1 MHLLMKKTLLSLIV
15 SSFFGFANA
24 AVTDTINVTIPGTLG
39 AGGGRYFSTVTNLT
53 VTGIIDAR
61 DFLVMKAMPVLSVLN
76 LSNVTIT
83 AYTGAGG
90 TVDSDNIAYAANEI
104 PPYAFN
110 SPPYCIECPPYINTT
125 LTSITLPTNITSIG
139 DHAFANCKN
148 LKGTLTI
155 PSSVT
160 YIGSTAFGGC
170 SFTGTLNI
178 PSSVTYIGDYAFGGC
193 PLLGNLTI
201 PSSVTF
207 IGDYA
212 FSYCFGLT
220 SIIDLNPVPLNGNA
234 MGDRVFEQDTIKY
247 LYVPCGSV
255 TAYETDSNWNN
266 NGYYNFNIV
275 ANNRFVPIYASADS
289 VISGTSVTFT
299 ANTGC
304 ISASPTLQW
313 QVNGINSGTGI
324 NTFTYVPENNDT
336 ITCNAFVNDTLLP
349 SNTIV
354 MKVTGGTGVIDN
366 TGSDVTL
373 YPIPVSANLTISFPD
388 PQSQTSFS
396 IYSMYGIEVYSTI
409 ITNPITTADLSK
421 YAPGVYIVKIKSQH
435 CDIIYRK
442 VIKQ

>member
-1 MHLLMKKTLLSLIV
+1 MKKTLLSLIV
-15 SSFFGFANA
+15 SSFFGFVNA
-24 AVTDTINVTIPGTLG
+24 TVTDTVNVTKPGTLG

-61 DFLVMKAMPVLSVLN
+61 DFLVMKAMPVLSVLD
-76 LSNVTIT
+76 LSNVTIA
-83 AYTGAGG
+83 AYKGAGG
-90 TVDSDNIAYAANEI
+90 TVDSNNITYAANAI

-110 SPPYCIECPPYINTT
+110 TPPSCIGCPPYNNTR

-148 LKGTLTI
+148 LSGTLTI

-160 YIGSTAFGGC
+160 YIGSRAFGGC
-170 SFTGTLNI
+170 SFTGTLTI
-178 PSSVTYIGDYAFGGC
+178 PSSVTYIGSSAFGGC
-193 PLLGNLTI
+193 SIGTITI
-201 PSSVTF
+201 PSSVTY

-234 MGDRVFEQDTIKY
+234 MGDKVFEQDTIKY

-255 TAYETDSNWNN
+255 TSYETDSNWNN

-289 VISGTSVTFT
+289 VNSGTSVTFT

-304 ISASPTLQW
+304 INAPPTLQW
-313 QVNGINSGTGI
+313 RINGKYSGTGT
-324 NTFTYVPENNDT
+324 NTFNYVPENNDSV
-336 ITCNAFVNDTLLP
+336 TCNAIINDTLVQ

-354 MKVTGGTGVIDN
+354 MKVTGGTSVSDI
-366 TGSDVTL
+366 TESDVTL
-373 YPIPVSANLTISFPD
+373 YPTPVTGNLTISFLN

-396 IYSMYGIEVYSTI
+396 IYSINGIEVYSTI
-409 ITNPITTADLSK
+409 ITNSITTADMSK
-421 YAPGVYIVKIKSQH
+421 YASGVYIVKIISPH
-435 CDIIYRK
+435 SDIIFRK